1 MVIKQLSHT
10 VQFDVDQ
17 IVATTDCPCPCSR
30 TSLLP
35 TEALDR
41 RPSRDSHA
49 TDLANGNIGGSGGG
63 VGGGTG
69 GASGYATPETP
80 HDVRSYPSVWNR
92 PGIEQLLATNQDSPR
107 HDADYILAEAQAIS
121 LALPIDN
128 LDIFS
133 LGESS

>member
-1 MVIKQLSHT
+1 MVIQQLSHT

-35 TEALDR
+35 TDSLDR
-41 RPSRDSHA
+41 RPSRDTHL
-49 TDLANGNIGGSGGG
+49 TDLAGGN
-63 VGGGTG
+63 TNG

-80 HDVRSYPSVWNR
+80 HDVRALPSVWNR
-92 PGIEQLLATNQDSPR
+92 PGIDQLLITNQDSPR

-121 LALPIDN
+121 LTLPIDN
-128 LDIFS
+128 LDVFN

>member
-17 IVATTDCPCPCSR
+17 IVATTECLCPCARS
-30 TSLLP
+30 SLLP

-41 RPSRDSHA
+41 RPSRDP
-49 TDLANGNIGGSGGG
+49 TDLHNA
-63 VGGGTG
+63 

-80 HDVRSYPSVWNR
+80 HDARAYPSVWNR
-92 PGIEQLLATNQDSPR
+92 PGMEQFMSTNHDSPM

-121 LALPIDN
+121 LALPIDGS
-128 LDIFS
+128 DIFGM
-133 LGESS
+133 GESS

>member
-17 IVATTDCPCPCSR
+17 IVATTDCLCPCGR

-41 RPSRDSHA
+41 RPSRDQPA
-49 TDLANGNIGGSGGG
+49 DITAG
-63 VGGGTG
+63 G

-80 HDVRSYPSVWNR
+80 HDARAYPSVWSR
-92 PGIEQLLATNQDSPR
+92 PGIEQMMIMNHDSPR
-107 HDADYILAEAQAIS
+107 HDADYILAEAQAIT
-121 LALPIDN
+121 LTLPIDN
-128 LDIFS
+128 SDMFNI
-133 LGESS
+133 GESS